1 MAGPIARYFRFAERS
16 TDLATELRAG
26 LTTYMVMA
34 YIIFVNPSVLGLVGV
49 PGLEGKGLPF
59 AATLT
64 ATCLT
69 AGVLSIAMG
78 LASNYPLVLAPGM
91 GLNAVVA
98 FELVATRGL
107 TWPQAMTVVFLEGV
121 AITLLVLTRFRETV
135 MDAVPLGLKRAIGVG
150 IGLFIAFIGF
160 FTSGFVVKPLSGPLP
175 VALGTFGG
183 LPAVVFVLG
192 FILTA
197 WLMARRVR
205 GALLLGIVLT
215 TLLAIVLNGALAS
228 WQGFSTPGAAR
239 IPAAIVEP
247 PDLSTVGRLDFGL
260 VARLGVVTAVLVTFS
275 IMLSDFFDTMG
286 TIIGVGGKAGFLDA
300 RGRLPGVNRVLLG
313 DSLGAALGGLA
324 NASSNTTYI
333 ESAAGVAEGGR
344 TGLPS
349 VVVGVLFLL
358 SMFFSPLASVI
369 PAQATAPALI
379 LVGFFMMT
387 IAREIPWDDYEEA
400 IPAFVTML
408 TMPFTW
414 SITNGIGA
422 GFVTYGTLNAAR
434 DNVILVAPFYSGN
447 SHAAG
452 KYAASDP
459 APGYWDAII
468 GSGKPVDTD
477 RFFVVSSDTLVN
489 LNVKDPKTIT
499 TGPASINSDTGRPY
513 GMSFPIVTIRDFVNV
528 QKALLDS
535 LGIKKLH
542 AVMGASMGALQS
554 FEWAAAYPD
563 MVERIVPVI
572 GAAELNAF
580 GIGWLGVWAAPIM
593 LDPRW
598 NKGDYYGQEEP
609 VEGLALALKI
619 VTLHARHYGWASDPR
634 RAPPDR
640 SSRPCSSA

>member
-175 VALGTFGG
+175 VALGSFGG

-197 WLMARRVR
+197 SLMARRVR

-215 TLLAIVLNGALAS
+215 TLLASVLNGALAS
-228 WQGFSTPGAAR
+228 WQGSSTPGAAVIR
-239 IPAAIVEP
+239 
-247 PDLSTVGRLDFGL
+247 
-260 VARLGVVTAVLVTFS
+260 
-275 IMLSDFFDTMG
+275 
-286 TIIGVGGKAGFLDA
+286 
-300 RGRLPGVNRVLLG
+300 
-313 DSLGAALGGLA
+313 
-324 NASSNTTYI
+324 
-333 ESAAGVAEGGR
+333 AGVTEGGR
-344 TGLPS
+344 TWLPS

-422 GFVTYGTLNAAR
+422 GFVTYSTIKVL
-434 DNVILVAPFYSGN
+434 
-447 SHAAG
+447 
-452 KYAASDP
+452 
-459 APGYWDAII
+459 
-468 GSGKPVDTD
+468 SGK
-477 RFFVVSSDTLVN
+477 
-489 LNVKDPKTIT
+489 
-499 TGPASINSDTGRPY
+499 GRQ
-513 GMSFPIVTIRDFVNV
+513 V
-528 QKALLDS
+528 
-535 LGIKKLH
+535 H
-542 AVMGASMGALQS
+542 
-554 FEWAAAYPD
+554 W
-563 MVERIVPVI
+563 MV
-572 GAAELNAF
+572 
-580 GIGWLGVWAAPIM
+580 
-593 LDPRW
+593 
-598 NKGDYYGQEEP
+598 
-609 VEGLALALKI
+609 
-619 VTLHARHYGWASDPR
+619 H
-634 RAPPDR
+634 
-640 SSRPCSSA
+640 